1 MGPANDLAEID
12 DSDPAADDSH
22 SEKGSKE
29 GQRDESPPPRGPV
42 VVVDSLS
49 TQVKKQDVPA
59 STVGSA
65 LRRNAD
71 GSVAKAR
78 IVRKKGKGVRVCH
91 FPPFVLSEIVT

>member
-1 MGPANDLAEID
+1 VGPADDVAETD
-12 DSDPAADDSH
+12 DSDAAADDSH
-22 SEKGSKE
+22 SEKGSEE
-29 GQRDESPPPRGPV
+29 GQRDESPPRGPV

-78 IVRKKGKGVRVCH
+78 IVRKKGKGIRVCR